1 MRFKTILAAV
11 SAAALAAAPTAAI
24 AGNPAAS
31 LSVASSARASAEAGD
46 SKFIGGGWLPV
57 IILGV
62 VAVASIV
69 ALTSDDD
76 PSSP

>member
-11 SAAALAAAPTAAI
+11 SAAALMSAPTAAI
-24 AGNPAAS
+24 AANPAAS
-31 LSVASSARASAEAGD
+31 LSVASSARASADEGD

-76 PSSP
+76 PDSP